1 MTFGPNMPISLR
13 ILSQPAH
20 LPVVR
25 AAVEKTCELLGFDT
39 QTTGGVVL
47 SVDEALAN
55 IIKHAYK
62 SCQGKPIEIELAVED
77 VPPGPLLR
85 IRLRDYGCHVDPSL
99 IRSRDL
105 HDIRP
110 GGLGVHIMKN
120 CMDSVEYQGAEG
132 GGTLLTMTKSL
143 PVSDKRG

>member
-1 MTFGPNMPISLR
+1 MTWNEQAPISLR
-13 ILSQPAH
+13 IFSQPAQ

-25 AAVEKTCELLGFDT
+25 AAVEKACELLGFDG
-39 QTTGGVVL
+39 QTAGQVVL
-47 SVDEALAN
+47 SVDEALTN

-62 SCQGKPIEIELAVED
+62 SACDKPIEIELSVQQA
-77 VPPGPLLR
+77 GQQQALR
-85 IRLRDYGCHVDPSL
+85 ISMRDYGCWVDPSL

-120 CMDSVEYQGAEG
+120 CMDSVDYRQADG
-132 GGTLLTMTKSL
+132 GGTLLTMTKNL
-143 PVSDKRG
+143 PDQAREA

>member
-1 MTFGPNMPISLR
+1 MMWSEEATISLR
-13 ILSQPAH
+13 IFSLPAQ

-25 AAVEKTCELLGFDT
+25 AAVEKTCELLGFDD
-39 QTTGGVVL
+39 QTTGQVVL
-47 SVDEALAN
+47 SVDEALTN

-62 SCQGKPIEIELAVED
+62 SACDRPIEIELSVQETQAL
-77 VPPGPLLR
+77 PALR
-85 IRLRDYGCHVDPSL
+85 ISLRDYGCWVDPSL

-120 CMDSVEYQGAEG
+120 CMDSVDYRQADG
-132 GGTLLTMTKSL
+132 GGTLLTMTKNL
-143 PVSDKRG
+143 PVQAREA